1 MGLPT
6 LQDQSRKLASGSA
19 PIELV
24 ERRKNRILGI
34 LAEGLPS
41 LPNHIMQLNGLLAS
55 SPIDLRR
62 ISRVIRSDL
71 SLTAQVIRL
80 CNSALFGIR
89 RRIFKVEEA
98 AVLMG
103 ADRLRTLVFTC
114 YLMECS
120 GKWLHEREV
129 QDHWRHCFITA
140 LLSERIARSIGYQ
153 MPDQAYLA
161 GLLHDVGKLPLL
173 MVSAEEGSMASRE
186 VLLLQGD
193 SRAPEREY
201 FGLDHCEVG
210 RWVGSSWNFY
220 PCHIDVFENHHA
232 PSQAKHD
239 PLLVGIVSAADHYC
253 EEKDSELRSSAAE
266 TKETMPEVGS
276 ENEFREAQPSGVPVQ
291 NDGPNAIAHDVKSEA
306 MSAYI
311 RKCIPALDASE
322 WNRVMRVLESE
333 YPNILPIVEQ
343 SYGAVTGNSAAAAP
357 GLGPEEPTQT
367 ED

>member
-24 ERRKNRILGI
+24 ERRRNRILGI

-62 ISRVIRSDL
+62 ISKVIRSDL

-103 ADRLRTLVFTC
+103 ADRLRTLIFTC

-186 VLLLQGD
+186 VLLLRGD
-193 SRAPEREY
+193 SRAAEREY

-220 PCHIDVFENHHA
+220 PCHIDVFEYHHSPA
-232 PSQAKHD
+232 QAKHD
-239 PLLVGIVSAADHYC
+239 PLLVGIVSVADHYC
-253 EEKDSELRSSAAE
+253 EEKESEQRSPGTE
-266 TKETMPEVGS
+266 TKEIMSEAGP
-276 ENEFREAQPSGVPVQ
+276 ENEPHAAPISGATFH
-291 NDGPNAIAHDVKSEA
+291 NDGPNAVERDAKSET
-306 MSAYI
+306 MGAYI
-311 RKCIPALDASE
+311 RECMPSLDTSE
-322 WNRVMRVLESE
+322 WHRVMRVLENE
-333 YPNILPIVEQ
+333 YINVLPIVEQ

-357 GLGPEEPTQT
+357 GLGPEEPTRT
-367 ED
+367 GD